1 VDEVQAAYFLEIPS
15 FYNNRRKRTMTRSSR
30 TYHFALAAAVA
41 LFAGC
46 EQQPSSRAYV
56 ETLGTDTTSV
66 EVFTRTADG
75 FTGDL
80 LVRSPVTRVA
90 HYEATLNSD
99 GTIAS
104 MSVDWTT
111 PPENPD
117 GPPAVGFTV
126 TIAGDSATIEARSP
140 DGDRTSTIAVPAG
153 AVPTV
158 GKLPV
163 SYAVFEQAATQAVAS
178 GEDVYTLGL
187 VSSRGRVA
195 ENAITRVGGDTVSMN
210 FFGSPMLQGVD
221 GSGRVLWRSGQRTT
235 LKVEGAAAGAIDF
248 AGLAADFAARD
259 ARGEG
264 MGVASPEATVI
275 ETVGGAELM
284 VAYSRPAKRGREI
297 WGGLVPWN
305 EVWRTGA
312 NAATS
317 FSSSR
322 DLEIG
327 GVRVPA
333 GDYTLFS
340 IYTPESAQLIINRQT
355 GQWGT
360 MYDEAQDHARI
371 DLMTEALPEMME
383 RFTIS
388 IEPTAEGGV
397 IGLSWDGARYYVPFT
412 VR

>member
-1 VDEVQAAYFLEIPS
+1 M
-15 FYNNRRKRTMTRSSR
+15 KRSTRPALL
-30 TYHFALAAAVA
+30 ALAGSLVFA
-41 LFAGC
+41 AGC
-46 EQQPSSRAYV
+46 EQQPSSQAFV

-99 GTIAS
+99 GTVAS
-104 MSVDWTT
+104 MRVDWST

-117 GPPAVGFTV
+117 GLPALGFTV
-126 TIAGDSATIEARSP
+126 TIEGDSATIETRGP
-140 DGDRTSTIAVPAG
+140 QGDETATIAVPAG
-153 AVPTV
+153 AIPTV

-163 SYAVFEQAATQAVAS
+163 SYAVFQQAASQAMAS
-178 GEDVYTLGL
+178 GADVYPLSL
-187 VSSRGRVA
+187 VSARARVA

-210 FFGSPMLQGVD
+210 FFGSPMLHGVD
-221 GSGRVLWRSGQRTT
+221 ANGRVAWRSGQQTT
-235 LKVEGAAAGAIDF
+235 LKVEGVPAEAIDF
-248 AGLAADFAARD
+248 ADLAAKFAARD

-264 MGVASPEATVI
+264 MGVASPEATVM
-275 ETVGGAELM
+275 ETVGGAELTL
-284 VAYSRPAKRGREI
+284 VYSRPAKRGREI
-297 WGGLVPWN
+297 WGGLVPWS

-317 FSSSR
+317 FSTSR

-327 GVRVPA
+327 GVLVPA

-340 IYTPESAQLIINRQT
+340 IYTSESAQLIVNRQT

-360 MYDEAQDHARI
+360 MYDEAQDLARI
-371 DLMTEALPEMME
+371 DLMTEALPETME

-388 IEPTAEGGV
+388 VEATDEGGV
-397 IGLSWDGARYYVPFT
+397 IQLNWDGARHFVPFT